1 MSKGD
6 DVTGENIE
14 DWPSCK
20 PPLHLDFLLAPYPP
34 QQGPWA
40 EPAGRFYLLSISTAI
55 LEPFMHKYVNEEY
68 IIMFWAYEHFLLG
81 FFYI

>member
-1 MSKGD
+1 MQAP
-6 DVTGENIE
+6 VTLGFFVGAI
-14 DWPSCK
+14 S
-20 PPLHLDFLLAPYPP
+20 P

-68 IIMFWAYEHFLLG
+68 IIMF
-81 FFYI
+81 